1 MSDAANLD
9 DAYWYIIFI
18 IALLFT
24 EIGHLFQQNEEVIR
38 RQCMKVCTLSC
49 IIIRKHKKVFF
60 STPIS
65 AYDCSDKLGY
75 EKQFSFFYV
84 IEDWQE

>member
-1 MSDAANLD
+1 MYESL
-9 DAYWYIIFI
+9 YFI
-18 IALLFT
+18 LYHNPET
-24 EIGHLFQQNEEVIR
+24 QE
-38 RQCMKVCTLSC
+38 S
-49 IIIRKHKKVFF
+49 VFF